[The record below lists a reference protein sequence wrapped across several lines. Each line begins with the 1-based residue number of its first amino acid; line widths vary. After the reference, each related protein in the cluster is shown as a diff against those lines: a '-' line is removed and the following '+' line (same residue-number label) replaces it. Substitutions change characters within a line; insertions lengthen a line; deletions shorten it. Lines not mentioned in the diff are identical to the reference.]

1 MADLTPQTVSVSIPV
16 YNDGTS
22 EEEEGFALLIGVFEG
37 DLDQRDVGSV
47 EVLEPV
53 VVVALLDSGEC
64 A

>member
-47 EVLEPV
+47 EVPEPV